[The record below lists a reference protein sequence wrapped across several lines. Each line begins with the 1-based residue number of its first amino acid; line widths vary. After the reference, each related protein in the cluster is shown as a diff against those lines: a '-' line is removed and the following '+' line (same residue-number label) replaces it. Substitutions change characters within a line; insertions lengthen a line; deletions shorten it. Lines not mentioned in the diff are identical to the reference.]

1 MIEKRY
7 RNYLLFFI
15 EIVFLLIF
23 SLQLFG
29 EASAEES
36 TRTFKET
43 VKEAIKKLSPTFI
56 DPLSK
61 DDANAANAA
70 LAKIVSDGKQRS
82 GPNFGIGVLDRNG
95 IAVAGKYITGVF
107 KKENFSKYNFVIK
120 AFNKKKIV
128 QDRLYFQDRSEFYV
142 VCAPLVSQ
150 GQLVGAL
157 VLGFTSSEVN
167 EKYRLTTEQFMA
179 LNFNK

>member
-1 MIEKRY
+1 MNKVIA
-7 RNYLLFFI
+7 
-15 EIVFLLIF
+15 IVFLLFF
-23 SLQLFG
+23 SLHLFG

-61 DDANAANAA
+61 GDANATNTA
-70 LAKIVSDGKQRS
+70 LAKIVSDSGKQKS
-82 GPNFGIGVLDRNG
+82 GPNFGIGVLDRDG

-107 KKENFSKYNFVIK
+107 KKENFSKYSFVIK
-120 AFNKKKIV
+120 AFKKKKVV

-167 EKYRLTTEQFMA
+167 EKYHLTTEQFMA